1 MPIPAH
7 DPRTSLQVSLGVF
20 VRKKGRVQL
29 LDSLTGQVWSL
40 NRVHVLQGGWGD
52 AVEGISKLPRAR
64 IDNIRTGENI
74 VPGDRVLIAF
84 LRSNPNRPIVLGGVR
99 PWGDNAFL
107 SRDHTATDADENAL
121 RMLLVARD
129 EQGVKG
135 GQIKAEA
142 NGGAGG
148 ALGVAASESLR
159 LEVADDLDTATAT
172 AIELDSSQAT
182 ISAGGTTEPVILGRT
197 FLTDLLA
204 ALTNLNI
211 TVVAIQGYLTGLGL
225 VTPPMPDLTSTITKI
240 TTSLSV
246 AGKPHLAT
254 YLKVE

>member
-1 MPIPAH
+1 MPPPTH
-7 DPRTSLQVSLGVF
+7 DPRGSLQVSLGVF

-52 AVEGISKLPRAR
+52 AIEGVAKLPRAR
-64 IDNIRTGENI
+64 IDNIKTGENV

-135 GQIKAEA
+135 GQIKMEA
-142 NGGAGG
+142 NGGSGG
-148 ALGVAASESLR
+148 TLGLALSTSLR
-159 LEVADDLDTATAT
+159 VEVANDLGTAAAT
-172 AIELDSSQAT
+172 AIELDSSEAT
-182 ISAGGTTEPVILGRT
+182 VSAGGPTEPVILGRT
-197 FLTDLLA
+197 FLTDILA
-204 ALTNLNI
+204 ALTTLNI
-211 TVVAIQGYLTGLGL
+211 TVAAIQGYLTALGL

-240 TTSLSV
+240 TTSLAVS
-246 AGKPHLAT
+246 GSPHLAKH
-254 YLKVE
+254 LKVE